1 MSDSMKR
8 VEFPSM
14 KQKCVP
20 ARLWLTQLLIR
31 LLPPTRLYRF
41 KRELLFW
48 SGVDIHPTAR
58 LCSTVRIVCSGRLSI
73 GADTFIGHEVLI
85 GGGDAPITIGNACNI
100 GPRTIIVS
108 GGHEIALE
116 GPRIAGAGFSKAIT
130 IEDGTWVSAGC
141 MVLAGVTIGRRSLI
155 GPGSVVVHDVPEGW
169 VGYCGPAR
177 PPRAPREEQ
186 AG

>member
-1 MSDSMKR
+1 MSDARKR
-8 VEFPSM
+8 SEFPSS
-14 KQKCVP
+14 KQNCIP

-31 LLPPTRLYRF
+31 LLPSTRFYRL

-58 LCSTVRIVCSGRLSI
+58 LCSTVRIVSSGRLSI

-85 GGGDAPITIGNACNI
+85 GGGDAPIAIGNSCNI
-100 GPRTIIVS
+100 GPRTMIVS

-116 GPRIAGAGFSKAIT
+116 GPRIAGTGFSKAIT

-141 MVLAGVTIGRRSLI
+141 MVLGGVTIGRRSLI
-155 GPGSVVVHDVPEGW
+155 GPGSGVVRDVPEGW
-169 VGYCGPAR
+169 VGYCSPAKT
-177 PPRAPREEQ
+177 PKAIREEQ